1 MGEAIKYGHA
11 TIGRYG
17 STFRGEFN
25 ATSFS
30 NSGGMLVRRADAKSI
45 NC

>member
-1 MGEAIKYGHA
+1 MAEPIMYGHA

-17 STFRGEFN
+17 GTFRGEFN
-25 ATSFS
+25 AMSFF